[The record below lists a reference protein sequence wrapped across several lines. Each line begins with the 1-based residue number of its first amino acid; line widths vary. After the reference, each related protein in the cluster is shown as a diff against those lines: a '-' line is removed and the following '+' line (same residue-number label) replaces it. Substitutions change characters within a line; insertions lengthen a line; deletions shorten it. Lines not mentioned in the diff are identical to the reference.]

1 MKRSVDSESAL
12 VRSFGSLQS
21 KTFDLA
27 IVGGGAVGASI
38 ASYAASAGLSVALL
52 EAADYASGGSAKSP
66 SFLHGEKADL
76 TLGALRKV
84 REAGRER
91 KRLRQVAPHLVE
103 PRSVVVP
110 LRYRMSKLRRQF
122 ARSLTRSPGQVGVD
136 AQDCIESLEHLQVN
150 EPHLRLANY
159 PHTWSFDDYEV
170 DGTRLIISML
180 RDAVSNGAGCANYV
194 RVQSIEQRRDL
205 YFLYCV
211 DELSASEFAVRCR
224 CVVDTAGHETERAE
238 NGKFLATGQAESEPA
253 RYLKRLQVAV
263 PRECLPLHYPMQ
275 LETADHNTVSV
286 TPRGQVTYV
295 VATRAL
301 GHLSV
306 EPKSEVTED
315 DIQYLLEPLAVYF
328 SVEPIRSVD
337 VVSCSAE
344 FAAAAKAPDS
354 KVLVAPNG
362 AIVCDKAL
370 LDECGP
376 IRDETIRLVE
386 KVLKRAV
393 IPTEP
398 SRLLPGGDL
407 RSPNSSS
414 TNDFGVAPFTSE
426 VRRIGALYSIDKPIA
441 LRLVR
446 LYGCEVERVL
456 GVQPDRLSSQVFARE
471 VDWAVSAE
479 GAITVEDVLYRRLQ
493 AIWYEP
499 GELALLLPAVSERM
513 ADLLGWDANEQTRQ
527 RIMAEQRI
535 ALDLAAVPLAV

>member
-27 IVGGGAVGASI
+27 IVGGGAIGASI

-52 EAADYASGGSAKSP
+52 EAADYASDGSAKSP
-66 SFLHGEKADL
+66 SFLHGEKANL

-91 KRLRQVAPHLVE
+91 KRLHQLAPHLVE

-110 LRYRMSKLRRQF
+110 LRYRMSKLRCQF
-122 ARSLTRSPGQVGVD
+122 ARSLTKSPGRVAVD
-136 AQDCIESLEHLQVN
+136 AQDCVESLEHLQVKD
-150 EPHLRLANY
+150 PHLRLAKY
-159 PHTWSFDDYEV
+159 PHTWSFRDYEV

-180 RDAVSNGAGCANYV
+180 RDAVFNGASCANYV

-224 CVVDTAGHETERAE
+224 CVVDTSGNETERAE
-238 NGKFLATGQAESEPA
+238 NGKNLATGQADSEPA
-253 RYLKRLQVAV
+253 QYLKRLQVAV
-263 PRECLPLHYPMQ
+263 PRECLPLHYSMQ

-286 TPRGQVTYV
+286 IPRGQVTYV
-295 VATRAL
+295 VATRT
-301 GHLSV
+301 HESLSI
-306 EPKSEVTED
+306 EPTPEVTQD
-315 DIQYLLEPLAVYF
+315 DIQYLLEPLATYF
-328 SVEPIRSVD
+328 SVESIRLVN

-344 FAAAAKAPDS
+344 FAATAKAPDR
-354 KVLVAPNG
+354 KVRVTPNG

-370 LDECGP
+370 LDECRP

-386 KVLKRAV
+386 KVLQRAV

-398 SRLLPGGDL
+398 GRLLPGGDL
-407 RSPNSSS
+407 RSPESSS
-414 TNDFGVAPFTSE
+414 TTEPGVAPCNSE
-426 VRRIGALYSIDKPIA
+426 VSRIGALYSIDKPSA
-441 LRLVR
+441 HRLVR
-446 LYGCEVERVL
+446 LYGCEVEQVI
-456 GVQPDRLSSQVFARE
+456 GMPPDRLSSQVFTRE
-471 VDWAVSAE
+471 VDWAVSVE

-493 AIWYEP
+493 AVWYEP
-499 GELALLLPAVSERM
+499 GELASLLPAVTERM
-513 ADLLGWDANEQTRQ
+513 AELLGWDANEQKRQ